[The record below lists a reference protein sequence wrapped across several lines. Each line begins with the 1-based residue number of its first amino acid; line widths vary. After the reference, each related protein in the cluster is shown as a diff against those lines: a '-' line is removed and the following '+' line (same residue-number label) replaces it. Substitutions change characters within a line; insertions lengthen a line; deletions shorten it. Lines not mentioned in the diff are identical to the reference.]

1 MAKAHPCPADLKK
14 FRQLVNMSPKS
25 IRSWARDPRA
35 RCASFEQTRK
45 RLPALATLREKAP
58 GSWTPADCQYAR
70 RVNSFNT
77 RHLGQM
83 KQFGCTLRQTVALLN
98 WGHRPKCPMPPMDC
112 AKRDPKGP
120 KPKKGPGD
128 R

>member
-1 MAKAHPCPADLKK
+1 MPKAHPCPADLKV
-14 FRQLVNMSPKS
+14 FRKLVNMSPKE

-35 RCASFEQTRK
+35 RCASFPSTRA
-45 RLPALATLREKAP
+45 RLPALAALREKAP
-58 GSWTPADCQYAR
+58 GGWTEKDCAYAR
-70 RVNSFNT
+70 RVNNFNT

-83 KQFGCTLRQTVALLN
+83 KRFGCTLRETVALRN
-98 WGHRPKCPMPPMDC
+98 WGHMPKCPMPPMDC
-112 AKRDPKGP
+112 KQRDPKGQ

>member
-1 MAKAHPCPADLKK
+1 MPKAHPCPADLTK
-14 FRQLVNMSPKS
+14 FRKLVNMSPKS

-35 RCASFEQTRK
+35 RCASFESTRQ
-45 RLPALATLREKAP
+45 RLPALANLREKP
-58 GSWTPADCQYAR
+58 VNRWTERDCQYAR

-83 KQFGCTLRQTVALLN
+83 RQFGCTLRQTVALLN
-98 WGHRPKCPMPPMDC
+98 WGHKPKCPMPPPDC

>member
-1 MAKAHPCPADLKK
+1 MPKAHPCPADLTK
-14 FRQLVNMSPKS
+14 FRKLVNMSPKS

-35 RCASFEQTRK
+35 RCASFESTRQ
-45 RLPALATLREKAP
+45 RLPALANLREKP
-58 GSWTPADCQYAR
+58 VNRWTEKDCTYAR

-83 KQFGCTLRQTVALLN
+83 RQFGCTLRQTVALLN
-98 WGHRPKCPMPPMDC
+98 WGHKPKCPMPPPDC